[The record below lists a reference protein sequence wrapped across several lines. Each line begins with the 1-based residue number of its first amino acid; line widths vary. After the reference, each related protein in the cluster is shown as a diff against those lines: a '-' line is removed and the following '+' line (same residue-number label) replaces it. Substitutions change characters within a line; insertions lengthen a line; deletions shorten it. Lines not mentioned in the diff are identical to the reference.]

1 LIFFVNRNK
10 EKKMTSRKTMIAV
23 LAFATSVCVPSMV
36 VAQDPAHAG
45 YHDQAGWDTPP
56 SEYQEVGRRGYHD
69 GIEGA
74 RKDFEN
80 HRKPNVNNR
89 DEYKHPPVSGADR
102 DQYRASFRRGYDAA
116 VEHMMN
122 GPQH

>member
-1 LIFFVNRNK
+1 
-10 EKKMTSRKTMIAV
+10 MTSQKGLVAV
-23 LAFATSVCVPSMV
+23 LVFATSVCVPSTI
-36 VAQDPAHAG
+36 VAQGPPPHE
-45 YHDQAGWDTPP
+45 YHDQAGWDAPP
-56 SEYQEVGRRGYHD
+56 SEYGDIERRGYHD

-89 DEYKHPPVSGADR
+89 DEYKHPSVSGAER

-122 GPQH
+122 GPQR

>member
-1 LIFFVNRNK
+1 
-10 EKKMTSRKTMIAV
+10 MTSRKTMIAV
-23 LAFATSVCVPSMV
+23 LAFTTSVCVPSTI
-36 VAQDPAHAG
+36 VAQGPPSHE
-45 YHDQAGWDTPP
+45 YHDQAGWDAPR
-56 SEYQEVGRRGYHD
+56 SEYQEVGRHGYQD

-89 DEYKHPPVSGADR
+89 DEYKHPHVSGADR
-102 DQYRASFRRGYDAA
+102 DQYRASFRHGYDTA

-122 GPQH
+122 SHQH